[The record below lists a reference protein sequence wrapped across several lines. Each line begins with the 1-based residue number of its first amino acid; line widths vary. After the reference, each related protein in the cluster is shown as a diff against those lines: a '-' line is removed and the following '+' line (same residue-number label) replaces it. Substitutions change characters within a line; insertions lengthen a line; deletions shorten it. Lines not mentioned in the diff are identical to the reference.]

1 MKNLLFLFVVIVGF
15 SNCQEATTEELHAQN
30 QIIDSNKV
38 VEPLDFHPEINK
50 MVTRI
55 LARYHYKKID
65 LNDSLSSVVFDNYIN
80 SLDYNKNYFLKSDI
94 NEFEKHRFEFDE
106 NLYLGKLLPAYQIF
120 NRYKVRMGERIK
132 YALKRLEQEFDFT
145 KDEYYKIDRKDE
157 DWVETNEELDELW
170 RKKLKH
176 EALNLKL
183 TGKEWDKIKETLA
196 KRYKNYHRAI
206 LQFKSEEVFQLY
218 LNSFADAIDP
228 HSNYLAPITSEN
240 FNIRMKLSL
249 EGIGATLRNDNE
261 YTKVVSIVPG
271 GPAFKADN
279 LHADD
284 LITGVGQG
292 RDAELVDVIGWR
304 IDDVV
309 QLIRGDKGTTVRLS
323 VLRAKNGIDS
333 RPDTITIVRDKVKL
347 EEQAA
352 HKKLIT
358 IREEGTDFKL
368 GVIEIPSFYVDFEAR
383 RRGESDYRS
392 TTRDVKKLIGELK
405 EENVD
410 GIIIDLRNNG
420 GGALDEAV
428 ELTGL
433 FIDDGPVVQV
443 KQSSGKI
450 EVEEDPDPS
459 IVYDGPMAVIVNR
472 YSASAS
478 EIFSGAIQDYGRG
491 LVLGE
496 QTYGK
501 GTVQNL
507 IGLDRFVPSA
517 GDKSGQLKLTIAKYY
532 RINGSST
539 QNLGVIPD
547 IPFPTPVEPEEYG
560 ESAQPSALQWDQIET
575 SQYKKY
581 GDFTT
586 LIPKLLE
593 KHRERIL
600 KEPEFNYLMEDIKEY
615 KENKNKIEFSL
626 NEEVR
631 RKERDEREAKRKA
644 REEARKQFETIEIID
659 KKEVTKK
666 SLKVEDPVLEESG
679 HVLAD
684 LLLLSQG

>member
-1 MKNLLFLFVVIVGF
+1 MKNIFILFITILIF
-15 SNCQEATTEELHAQN
+15 SNCQQSTSEDLHAQN
-30 QIIDSNKV
+30 QILDTNKV
-38 VEPLDFHPEINK
+38 IEPLDFHPEINK

-55 LARYHYKKID
+55 LSRYHYRQMD
-65 LNDSLSSVVFDNYIN
+65 LNDSLSSVIFDNYVK
-80 SLDYNKNYFLKSDI
+80 SLDYNKSYFLKSDLV
-94 NEFEKHRFEFDE
+94 EFEKYRFEFDD
-106 NLYLGKLLPAYQIF
+106 NLYLGKLYPAYHIF
-120 NRYKVRMGERIK
+120 NIYKNRMGERIK
-132 YALKRLEQEFDFT
+132 FALDRLETEFNFT
-145 KDEYYKIDRKDE
+145 MDEFYKIDRE
-157 DWVETNEELDELW
+157 NEEWLNTGDELDELW

-183 TGKEWDKIKETLA
+183 TGKEWDKIKETLV
-196 KRYKNYHRAI
+196 KRYKNYYRRI
-206 LQFKSEEVFQLY
+206 LQYKSEEVFQLY

-261 YTKVVSIVPG
+261 YTKVVNIVPG

-279 LHADD
+279 IHSDD
-284 LITGVGQG
+284 YIIGVGQG
-292 RDAELVDVIGWR
+292 KDAELVDIIGWR
-304 IDDVV
+304 IDDAV
-309 QLIRGDKGTTVRLS
+309 QLIRGDKGTIVKLAI
-323 VLRAKNGIDS
+323 LRAKNGIDS
-333 RPDTITIVRDKVKL
+333 KPDTITIVRDKVKL

-352 HKKLIT
+352 QKKVIT
-358 IREEGTDFKL
+358 VRENDIDFNL

-383 RRGESDYRS
+383 RKGETDYRS
-392 TTRDVKKLIGELK
+392 TTRDVKNLIEELK
-405 EENVD
+405 EEKVD

-433 FIDDGPVVQV
+433 FIEDGPVVQV
-443 KQSSGKI
+443 RQSSGKI
-450 EVEEDPDPS
+450 DVENDPDPE
-459 IVYDGPMAVIVNR
+459 IIYDGPLSVIVNR

-539 QNLGVIPD
+539 QNLGVVPD
-547 IPFPTPVEPEEYG
+547 IPFPSAVDPDEYG
-560 ESAQPSALQWDQIET
+560 ESSRPSALKWDQIKT
-575 SQYKKY
+575 SEYKKY
-581 GDFTT
+581 GDLTDA
-586 LIPKLLE
+586 IPELLE
-593 KHRERIL
+593 KHQERIL
-600 KEPEFNYLMEDIKEY
+600 SEPEFNYLMEDINDY
-615 KENKNKIEFSL
+615 KENKNKVEFSL
-626 NEEVR
+626 NESDRKKEREVR
-631 RKERDEREAKRKA
+631 EEKRKNREEEREKFNK
-644 REEARKQFETIEIID
+644 IEIID
-659 KKEVTKK
+659 KKEVSKK
-666 SLKVEDPVLEESG
+666 TLKVEDPFLEESG
-679 HVLAD
+679 HILAD
-684 LLLLSQG
+684 LLLRSQG

>member
-1 MKNLLFLFVVIVGF
+1 MKKIFFILIVILVF
-15 SNCQEATTEELHAQN
+15 SNCQQSTTDELHAQN
-30 QIIDSNKV
+30 QILDSNKV
-38 VEPLDFHPEINK
+38 VEPLNFHPEINK

-55 LARYHYKKID
+55 LSRYHYRKID
-65 LNDSLSSVVFDNYIN
+65 LNDSLSSVIFDNYVK
-80 SLDYNKNYFLKSDI
+80 SLDYNKSYFLKSDI
-94 NEFEKHRFEFDE
+94 DEFEKYRYELDE
-106 NLYLGKLLPAYQIF
+106 YLYLGKLYPAYLIF
-120 NRYKVRMGERIK
+120 NTYKSRMGNRIK
-132 YALKRLEQEFDFT
+132 FVLNKLEEEFDFT
-145 KDEYYKIDRKDE
+145 KDEFYKVDREEE
-157 DWVETNEELDELW
+157 DWVSTESELDELW

-183 TGKEWDKIKETLA
+183 TGKEWENIKETLE

-206 LQFKSEEVFQLY
+206 LQYKSEEVFQLY
-218 LNSFADAIDP
+218 LNSFTDVIDP
-228 HSNYLAPITSEN
+228 HSNYLAPTTSEN

-279 LHADD
+279 IHADD
-284 LITGVGQG
+284 LIIGVGQG
-292 RDAELVDVIGWR
+292 ADSELVDVIGWR
-304 IDDVV
+304 IDDTV

-323 VLRAKNGIDS
+323 ILRAKNGIDS
-333 RPDTITIVRDKVKL
+333 KPDTITIVRDKVKL

-352 HKKLIT
+352 QKKIIK
-358 IREEGTDFKL
+358 IRENDIDFKL

-383 RRGESDYRS
+383 RKGELDYRS
-392 TTRDVKKLIGELK
+392 TTKDVKKLISELK
-405 EENVD
+405 EEKVD
-410 GIIIDLRNNG
+410 GIIVDLRNNG

-433 FIDDGPVVQV
+433 FIKNGPVVQV
-443 KQSSGKI
+443 RQSSGQI
-450 EVEEDPDPS
+450 DVEKDPDPE
-459 IVYDGPMAVIVNR
+459 IIYDGPLSVIVNR

-517 GDKSGQLKLTIAKYY
+517 GNKSGQLKLTIAKYY

-539 QNLGVIPD
+539 QNLGVVPD
-547 IPFPTPVEPEEYG
+547 IPFPSAIDPNEYG
-560 ESAQPSALQWDQIET
+560 ESSNPSSLKWDQIQT
-575 SQYKKY
+575 SDYKKY
-581 GDFTT
+581 GD
-586 LIPKLLE
+586 LKGMIPILLE
-593 KHRERIL
+593 KHQERIL
-600 KEPEFNYLMEDIKEY
+600 SEPEFNYLMEDIQDY

-626 NEEVR
+626 NESVR
-631 RKERDEREAKRKA
+631 KKEREEREAKRKM
-644 REEARKQFETIEIID
+644 REEEREKFKTIEIID
-659 KKEVTKK
+659 KKEVTKE
-666 SLKVEDPVLEESG
+666 SLKVEDPFLEESG

>member
-358 IREEGTDFKL
+358 IREEDTDFKL

-575 SQYKKY
+575 SQYTKY

>member
-1 MKNLLFLFVVIVGF
+1 MRNILFILFAAFIL
-15 SNCQEATTEELHAQN
+15 SNCKQSNDDGLHAQN
-30 QIIDSNKV
+30 QILDSNKV
-38 VEPLDFHPEINK
+38 IEPLDFHPEINK

-55 LARYHYKKID
+55 LSRYHYKKID
-65 LNDSLSSVVFDNYIN
+65 LNDSLSSVVFDNYLK
-80 SLDYNKNYFLKSDI
+80 SLDFNRAYFLKSDI
-94 NEFEKHRFEFDE
+94 NDFEQYRYEFDE
-106 NLYLGKLLPAYQIF
+106 NLYLGKLYPAYKIF
-120 NRYKVRMGERIK
+120 NIYKNRMSERISF
-132 YALKRLEQEFDFT
+132 ALKRLETEFDFT
-145 KDEYYKIDRKDE
+145 VDETYKVDRKDE
-157 DWVETNEELDELW
+157 SWLSSSEELDELW
-170 RKKLKH
+170 RKKLKY

-183 TGKEWDKIKETLA
+183 TGKKWEDIQKTLSD
-196 KRYKNYHRAI
+196 RYKNYHRAI
-206 LQFKSEEVFQLY
+206 LQYKSEEVFQLY

-279 LHADD
+279 IHADD
-284 LITGVGQG
+284 LIIGVGQG
-292 RDAELVDVIGWR
+292 EESELVDVIGWR

-323 VLRAKNGIDS
+323 VLRAKNGLDS
-333 RPDTITIVRDKVKL
+333 KPDTITIVRDKVKL

-352 HKKLIT
+352 QKKLIT
-358 IREEGTDFKL
+358 IRENDIDFKL

-383 RRGESDYRS
+383 RKGEKDYRS
-392 TTRDVKKLIGELK
+392 TTRDVRKLIKELK

-410 GIIIDLRNNG
+410 GIIVDLRNNG

-433 FIDDGPVVQV
+433 FIEDGPVVQV
-443 KQSSGKI
+443 RQSSGYI
-450 EVEEDPDPS
+450 EVEKDPDPE
-459 IVYDGPMAVIVNR
+459 IAYDGPLAVIVNR

-507 IGLDRFVPSA
+507 IGLDRFIPSA

-547 IPFPTPVEPEEYG
+547 IKFPSSVDPDEYG
-560 ESAQPSALQWDQIET
+560 ESARPSALKWDQIKT
-575 SQYKKY
+575 SDYSKY
-581 GDFTT
+581 GDLTNI
-586 LIPKLLE
+586 IPQLLE
-593 KHRERIL
+593 KHQERIL
-600 KEPEFNYLMEDIKEY
+600 REPEFNYIMEDIEEY
-615 KENKNKIEFSL
+615 KVNKSKVEFSL
-626 NEEVR
+626 NEKIR
-631 RKERDEREAKRKA
+631 KKEREDREAKRKK
-644 REEARKQFETIEIID
+644 REEEREKLNEIEIID

-666 SLKVEDPVLEESG
+666 SLKVEDPYLEESG
-679 HVLAD
+679 HILAD
-684 LLLLSQG
+684 LLMLSQG

>member
-1 MKNLLFLFVVIVGF
+1 MKNLLILFFVILIF
-15 SNCQEATTEELHAQN
+15 SNCQQSTIEELHAQN
-30 QIIDSNKV
+30 QILDSNKV
-38 VEPLDFHPEINK
+38 IEPLNFHPEINK

-55 LARYHYKKID
+55 LSRYHYKKMD
-65 LNDSLSSVVFDNYIN
+65 LNDSLSSVIFDNFIK
-80 SLDYNKNYFLKSDI
+80 SLDYNKSYFFASDI
-94 NEFEKHRFEFDE
+94 EEFEKYRYEFDE
-106 NLYLGKLLPAYQIF
+106 NLYLGKLYPAYHIF
-120 NRYKVRMGERIK
+120 NTYKARMTSRIDF
-132 YALKRLEQEFDFT
+132 ALNRLDTEFDFT
-145 KDEYYKIDRKDE
+145 KDEYYKVDREKE
-157 DWVETNEELDELW
+157 NWLNTEKELDELW

-183 TGKEWDKIKETLA
+183 TGKEWEKISETLA

-206 LQFKSEEVFQLY
+206 LQYKSEEVFQLY

-279 LHADD
+279 IFADD

-292 RDAELVDVIGWR
+292 KDSELVDVIGWR

-309 QLIRGDKGTTVRLS
+309 QLIRGDKGTIVRLS
-323 VLRAKNGIDS
+323 VLRAKHGIDS
-333 RPDTITIVRDKVKL
+333 KPDTITIVRDKVKL

-352 HKKLIT
+352 HKKIIT
-358 IREEGTDFKL
+358 VRENNIDFNL

-383 RRGESDYRS
+383 RKGETDYRS
-392 TTRDVKKLIGELK
+392 TTKDVKKLIKELQ

-410 GIIIDLRNNG
+410 GVIIDLRNNG

-433 FIDDGPVVQV
+433 FIEDGPVVQV
-443 KQSSGKI
+443 RQSSGKI
-450 EVEEDPDPS
+450 DVEKDPDPN
-459 IVYDGPMAVIVNR
+459 IIYDGPLAVIVNR

-478 EIFSGAIQDYGRG
+478 EIFSGAIQDYERG

-501 GTVQNL
+501 GTVQNMIDL
-507 IGLDRFVPSA
+507 GRFVPSA
-517 GDKSGQLKLTIAKYY
+517 GEKSGQLKLTIAKYY

-539 QNLGVIPD
+539 QNLGVVPD
-547 IPFPTPVEPEEYG
+547 IPFPSAVTPEEYG
-560 ESAQPSALQWDQIET
+560 ESSRQSALKWDQIK
-575 SQYKKY
+575 SSDYDKY
-581 GDFTT
+581 GN
-586 LIPKLLE
+586 LNSIIPQLLE
-593 KHRERIL
+593 KHQERIL
-600 KEPEFNYLMEDIKEY
+600 REPEFNYLLEDIKEY
-615 KENKNKIEFSL
+615 KNNKNKIEFSL
-626 NEEVR
+626 NESVR
-631 RKERDEREAKRKA
+631 KTEREEREAKRKL
-644 REEARKQFETIEIID
+644 REEEREKFNTIEIID
-659 KKEVTKK
+659 KEEVSKK
-666 SLKVEDPVLEESG
+666 SLKIKDPFLEESG
-679 HVLAD
+679 HILAD
-684 LLLLSQG
+684 LLIMFPG

>member
-1 MKNLLFLFVVIVGF
+1 TIDETFIV
-15 SNCQEATTEELHAQN
+15 
-30 QIIDSNKV
+30 D
-38 VEPLDFHPEINK
+38 
-50 MVTRI
+50 R
-55 LARYHYKKID
+55 
-65 LNDSLSSVVFDNYIN
+65 
-80 SLDYNKNYFLKSDI
+80 
-94 NEFEKHRFEFDE
+94 EK
-106 NLYLGKLLPAYQIF
+106 
-120 NRYKVRMGERIK
+120 
-132 YALKRLEQEFDFT
+132 
-145 KDEYYKIDRKDE
+145 E
-157 DWVETNEELDELW
+157 DWLTTTDELNELW

-176 EALNLKL
+176 EALNLIL
-183 TGKEWDKIKETLA
+183 TGKEWDKTKETLIS
-196 KRYKNYHRAI
+196 RYKNYHRAI
-206 LQFKSEEVFQLY
+206 LQYKSEEVFQLY

-279 LHADD
+279 IFADD

-292 RDAELVDVIGWR
+292 EDSELVDVVGWR

-309 QLIRGDKGTTVRLS
+309 QLIRGDKGTTVKLS
-323 VLRAKNGIDS
+323 VLRAKNGVDS
-333 RPDTITIVRDKVKL
+333 KPDTITIVRDKVKL

-352 HKKLIT
+352 QKKIIT
-358 IREEGTDFKL
+358 IREENIDFNL

-383 RRGESDYRS
+383 RKGETDYRS
-392 TTRDVKKLIGELK
+392 TTRDVKKLIEELK
-405 EENVD
+405 AEKVD
-410 GIIIDLRNNG
+410 GILIDLRNNG

-433 FIDDGPVVQV
+433 FIEDGPVVQV
-443 KQSSGKI
+443 RQSSGQI
-450 EVEEDPDPS
+450 SVEEDPDPA
-459 IVYDGPMAVIVNR
+459 IIYDGPLAVIVNR

-517 GDKSGQLKLTIAKYY
+517 GENSGQLKLTIAKYY

-539 QNLGVIPD
+539 QNLGVVPD
-547 IPFPTPVEPEEYG
+547 IPFPSAVDPDEYG
-560 ESAQPSALQWDQIET
+560 ESSRPSALKWDQIKT
-575 SQYKKY
+575 SNYKTY
-581 GDFTT
+581 DNLTSI
-586 LIPKLLE
+586 IPALLE
-593 KHRERIL
+593 KHQERIL
-600 KEPEFNYLMEDIKEY
+600 REPEFNYIMEDIKEY
-615 KENKNKIEFSL
+615 EETKGKIEFSL
-626 NEEVR
+626 NEEIR
-631 RKERDEREAKRKA
+631 KKERETREAKRKA
-644 REEARKQFETIEIID
+644 REEAREKLNSIELID

-666 SLKVEDPVLEESG
+666 SLKVEDPYLEESG
-679 HVLAD
+679 HILAD
-684 LLLLSQG
+684 LLLLKQG

>member
-1 MKNLLFLFVVIVGF
+1 MKNIFLLVIIAVLF
-15 SNCQEATTEELHAQN
+15 SNCKQSVVEELHAQN
-30 QIIDSNKV
+30 QVLDTNKV
-38 VEPLDFHPEINK
+38 IEPLDFHPEINK

-55 LARYHYKKID
+55 LSRYHYKKFD
-65 LNDSLSSVVFDNYIN
+65 LNDSLSSVIFDNYIN
-80 SLDYNKNYFLKSDI
+80 SLDYNKSYFLKTEI
-94 NEFEKHRFEFDE
+94 EEFEKFRNQFDE
-106 NLYLGKLLPAYQIF
+106 NLYLGKLYPAFNIF
-120 NRYKVRMGERIK
+120 NSFKIRMGERIDFV
-132 YALKRLEQEFDFT
+132 LKILENEFDFT
-145 KDEYYKIDRKDE
+145 KNETYIIDRKDE
-157 DWVETNEELDELW
+157 DWLSTDQELDELW

-183 TGKEWDKIKETLA
+183 TGKEWDSIKETLMN
-196 KRYKNYHRAI
+196 RYKNYYRAI
-206 LQFKSEEVFQLY
+206 LQYKSEEVFQLY
-218 LNSFADAIDP
+218 LNAFADAIDP
-228 HSNYLAPITSEN
+228 HSNYFAPITSEN

-261 YTKVVSIVPG
+261 YTKVVNIVPG

-279 LHADD
+279 IHADD
-284 LITGVGQG
+284 MIIGVGQG
-292 RDAELVDVIGWR
+292 EDADLVDVIGWR

-352 HKKLIT
+352 QKKIIT
-358 IREEGTDFKL
+358 IRENDIDFNL

-383 RRGESDYRS
+383 RNGESDYRS
-392 TTRDVKKLIGELK
+392 TTKDVRKLIDELK
-405 EENVD
+405 EEKVD

-433 FIDDGPVVQV
+433 FIKEGPVVQV
-443 KQSSGKI
+443 RQSSGKI
-450 EVEEDPDPS
+450 DIENDPDPE
-459 IVYDGPMAVIVNR
+459 IAYEGPLAVIVNR

-507 IGLDRFVPSA
+507 IGLDRFIPSA
-517 GDKSGQLKLTIAKYY
+517 GDQSGQLKLTIAKYY

-547 IPFPTPVEPEEYG
+547 IPFPSAIAPEENG
-560 ESAQPSALQWDQIET
+560 ESSRPSALKWDQIQ
-575 SQYKKY
+575 SSYFKKY
-581 GDFTT
+581 GDLTDK
-586 LIPKLLE
+586 IPFLLE
-593 KHRERIL
+593 RHQERIL
-600 KEPEFNYLMEDIKEY
+600 SEPEFKYLMEDIKDY
-615 KENKNKIEFSL
+615 AQNKDRIEFSL
-626 NEEVR
+626 NEEAR
-631 RKERDEREAKRKA
+631 RKERDERETKRKA

-659 KKEVTKK
+659 KEEVTKK
-666 SLKVEDPVLEESG
+666 SLKIEDPFLEESG

-684 LLLLSQG
+684 FLILSQG

>member
-1 MKNLLFLFVVIVGF
+1 MKKILLLLITILVF
-15 SNCQEATTEELHAQN
+15 SNCESSKIEQLHAQN
-30 QIIDSNKV
+30 QTIDSTQV
-38 VEPLDFHPEINK
+38 LEPLDYHPEINK

-55 LARYHYKKID
+55 LSKYHYKKID
-65 LNDSLSSVVFDNYIN
+65 LNDSLSSVIFDSYIK
-80 SLDYNKNYFLKSDI
+80 SLDYNKAYFLKSDI
-94 NEFEKHRFEFDE
+94 EQFEKYRFEIDDD
-106 NLYLGKLLPAYQIF
+106 LYLGKLYPAYLIF
-120 NRYKVRMGERIK
+120 NTYKTRMNERIK
-132 YALKRLEQEFDFT
+132 FVLNRIEEGFDFT
-145 KDEYYKIDRKDE
+145 KDETFIVDREKE
-157 DWVETNEELDELW
+157 DWLSTTDELNELW

-183 TGKEWDKIKETLA
+183 TGKEWDKTKETLIS
-196 KRYKNYHRAI
+196 RYKNYHRAI
-206 LQFKSEEVFQLY
+206 LQYKSEEVFQLY

-228 HSNYLAPITSEN
+228 HSNYLSPITAET

-279 LHADD
+279 IFADD

-292 RDAELVDVIGWR
+292 EDSELVDVVGWR

-309 QLIRGDKGTTVRLS
+309 QLIRGDKGTTVKLS
-323 VLRAKNGIDS
+323 VLRAKDGVDS
-333 RPDTITIVRDKVKL
+333 KPDTITIVRDKVKL

-352 HKKLIT
+352 QKKIIT
-358 IREEGTDFKL
+358 IRENDIDFNL

-383 RRGESDYRS
+383 RKGETDYRS
-392 TTRDVKKLIGELK
+392 TTRDVKKLIEELK
-405 EENVD
+405 TEKVD
-410 GIIIDLRNNG
+410 GILIDLRNNG

-433 FIDDGPVVQV
+433 FIEDGPVVQV
-443 KQSSGKI
+443 RQSSGQI
-450 EVEEDPDPS
+450 SVEKDPDPS
-459 IVYDGPMAVIVNR
+459 IIYDGPLAVIVNR

-517 GDKSGQLKLTIAKYY
+517 GENSGQLKLTIAKYY

-539 QNLGVIPD
+539 QNMGVVPD
-547 IPFPTPVEPEEYG
+547 IPFPSAVDPEEYG
-560 ESAQPSALQWDQIET
+560 ESSRPSALKWDQIQT
-575 SQYKKY
+575 SSYKNY
-581 GDFTT
+581 DNLTNF
-586 LIPKLLE
+586 IPALLE
-593 KHRERIL
+593 KHQERIL
-600 KEPEFNYLMEDIKEY
+600 SEPEFNYIMEDIKEY
-615 KENKNKIEFSL
+615 ESTKDKIEFSL

-631 RKERDEREAKRKA
+631 KQERETREAKRKA
-644 REEARKQFETIEIID
+644 REEAREKLNKIELID
-659 KKEVTKK
+659 KEEVSKK
-666 SLKVEDPVLEESG
+666 SLKVEDPFLEESG
-679 HVLAD
+679 HILAD
-684 LLLLSQG
+684 LLLIKQG

>member
-1 MKNLLFLFVVIVGF
+1 MKNIFLLVIIVVLF
-15 SNCQEATTEELHAQN
+15 SNCKQSVVEELHAQN
-30 QIIDSNKV
+30 QILDTNKV
-38 VEPLDFHPEINK
+38 IEPLDFHPEINK

-55 LARYHYKKID
+55 LSRYHYKKFD
-65 LNDSLSSVVFDNYIN
+65 LNDSLSSVIFDNYLN
-80 SLDYNKNYFLKSDI
+80 SLDYNKSYFLKTEI
-94 NEFEKHRFEFDE
+94 EEFEKFRNQFDE
-106 NLYLGKLLPAYQIF
+106 NLYLGKLYPAFNIF
-120 NRYKVRMGERIK
+120 NSFKIRMGERIDFV
-132 YALKRLEQEFDFT
+132 LKTLENEFDFT
-145 KDEYYKIDRKDE
+145 KNETYIIDRKDE
-157 DWVETNEELDELW
+157 DWLSTDEELDELW

-183 TGKEWDKIKETLA
+183 TGKEWDSIKETLMN
-196 KRYKNYHRAI
+196 RYKNYHRAI
-206 LQFKSEEVFQLY
+206 LQYKSEEVFQLY
-218 LNSFADAIDP
+218 LNAFADAIDP
-228 HSNYLAPITSEN
+228 HSNYFAPITSEN

-261 YTKVVSIVPG
+261 YTKVVNIVPG

-279 LHADD
+279 IHADD
-284 LITGVGQG
+284 MIIGVGQG
-292 RDAELVDVIGWR
+292 ENADLVDVIGWR

-352 HKKLIT
+352 QKKVIT
-358 IREEGTDFKL
+358 IRENDIDFNL

-383 RRGESDYRS
+383 RNGESDYRS
-392 TTRDVKKLIGELK
+392 TTKDVRKLIDELK
-405 EENVD
+405 EEKVD

-433 FIDDGPVVQV
+433 FIKEGPVVQV
-443 KQSSGKI
+443 RQSSGKI
-450 EVEEDPDPS
+450 DVENDPDPE
-459 IVYDGPMAVIVNR
+459 IAYEGPLAVIVNR

-507 IGLDRFVPSA
+507 IGLDRFIPSA
-517 GDKSGQLKLTIAKYY
+517 GDQSGQLKLTIAKYY

-547 IPFPTPVEPEEYG
+547 IPFPSAIAPEENG
-560 ESAQPSALQWDQIET
+560 ESSRPSALKWDQIQ
-575 SQYKKY
+575 SSNFRKY
-581 GDFTT
+581 GDLTDK
-586 LIPKLLE
+586 IPTLLE
-593 KHRERIL
+593 KHQERIL
-600 KEPEFNYLMEDIKEY
+600 REPEFNYLMEDIEEY
-615 KENKNKIEFSL
+615 KKNKDRIEFSL

-631 RKERDEREAKRKA
+631 RSERDERETKRKA

-659 KKEVTKK
+659 KEEVTKK
-666 SLKVEDPVLEESG
+666 SLKIEDPFLEESG

-684 LLLLSQG
+684 FLILSQG

>member
-1 MKNLLFLFVVIVGF
+1 
-15 SNCQEATTEELHAQN
+15 
-30 QIIDSNKV
+30 
-38 VEPLDFHPEINK
+38 
-50 MVTRI
+50 
-55 LARYHYKKID
+55 
-65 LNDSLSSVVFDNYIN
+65 
-80 SLDYNKNYFLKSDI
+80 
-94 NEFEKHRFEFDE
+94 
-106 NLYLGKLLPAYQIF
+106 LYLGKLLPAYQIF
-120 NRYKVRMGERIK
+120 NTYKTRMNERIK
-132 YALKRLEQEFDFT
+132 YALSRLDEEFDFT
-145 KDEYYKIDRKDE
+145 IDESYKIDRENE
-157 DWVETNEELDELW
+157 DWLSTTEELNELW

-183 TGKEWDKIKETLA
+183 TGKEWENIKETLTN
-196 KRYKNYHRAI
+196 RYKNYHRAI
-206 LQFKSEEVFQLY
+206 LQYKSEEVFQLY

-279 LHADD
+279 IHEDD

-292 RDAELVDVIGWR
+292 ADADLVDVIGWR

-309 QLIRGDKGTTVRLS
+309 QLIRGDKGTTVKLS
-323 VLRAKNGIDS
+323 VLRAANGINS
-333 RPDTITIVRDKVKL
+333 TPDTITIVRDKVKL

-352 HKKLIT
+352 QKKIIT
-358 IREEGTDFKL
+358 IREKETDFNL
-368 GVIEIPSFYVDFEAR
+368 GVIEIPSFYVDFEAKR
-383 RRGESDYRS
+383 KGEVDYRS
-392 TTRDVKKLIGELK
+392 TTRDVKKLVDELK
-405 EENVD
+405 EEKVD

-433 FIDDGPVVQV
+433 FIKEGPVVQV
-443 KQSSGKI
+443 RQSSGAVN
-450 EVEEDPDPS
+450 VEEDPDPE
-459 IVYDGPMAVIVNR
+459 IAYDGPLAVIVNR

-539 QNLGVIPD
+539 QNLGVVPD
-547 IPFPTPVEPEEYG
+547 IPFPSAIDPGEYG
-560 ESAQPSALQWDQIET
+560 ESSQPSALKWDQIET
-575 SQYKKY
+575 SKYQKY
-581 GDFTT
+581 GDLTKV
-586 LIPKLLE
+586 IPQLLE
-593 KHRERIL
+593 KHQERIL
-600 KEPEFNYLMEDIKEY
+600 REPEFNYLMEDIQQY
-615 KENKNKIEFSL
+615 KETKNKVDFSL
-626 NEEVR
+626 NEKVR
-631 RKERDEREAKRKA
+631 RQERDEQEAKRKA
-644 REEARKQFETIEIID
+644 REEAREKLNGIEIID
-659 KKEVTKK
+659 KKEVSKK
-666 SLKVEDPVLEESG
+666 TLKVEDPFLEESG
-679 HVLAD
+679 HILAD
-684 LLLLSQG
+684 LLLFSQG

>member
-1 MKNLLFLFVVIVGF
+1 MRNILFILFAAFIL
-15 SNCQEATTEELHAQN
+15 SNCKQSNDDGLHAQN
-30 QIIDSNKV
+30 QILDSNKV
-38 VEPLDFHPEINK
+38 IEPLDFHPEINK

-55 LARYHYKKID
+55 LSRYHYKKID
-65 LNDSLSSVVFDNYIN
+65 LNDSLSSVVFDNYLK
-80 SLDYNKNYFLKSDI
+80 SLDFNRAYFLKSDI
-94 NEFEKHRFEFDE
+94 DDFEQYRFEFDE
-106 NLYLGKLLPAYQIF
+106 NLYLGKLYPAYKIF
-120 NRYKVRMGERIK
+120 NVYKNRMAERISF
-132 YALKRLEQEFDFT
+132 AIERLEAEFDFT
-145 KDEYYKIDRKDE
+145 IDETYKVDREDE
-157 DWVETNEELDELW
+157 EWLSSSEELDELW
-170 RKKLKH
+170 RKKLKY

-183 TGKEWDKIKETLA
+183 TGKKWEDIQKTLSD
-196 KRYKNYHRAI
+196 RYKNYHRAI
-206 LQFKSEEVFQLY
+206 LQYKSEEVFQLY

-279 LHADD
+279 IHSDD
-284 LITGVGQG
+284 LIIGVGQG
-292 RDAELVDVIGWR
+292 EDSELVDVIGWR

-323 VLRAKNGIDS
+323 VLRAKNGHDS
-333 RPDTITIVRDKVKL
+333 KPDTITIVRDKVKL

-352 HKKLIT
+352 QKKLIT
-358 IREEGTDFKL
+358 IRENDIDFNL

-383 RRGESDYRS
+383 RKGEKDYRS
-392 TTRDVKKLIGELK
+392 TTRDVRKLIEELK

-410 GIIIDLRNNG
+410 GIIVDLRNNG

-433 FIDDGPVVQV
+433 FIEDGPVVQV
-443 KQSSGKI
+443 RQSSGYI
-450 EVEEDPDPS
+450 EVEKDPDPA
-459 IVYDGPMAVIVNR
+459 IAYEGPLAVIVNR

-507 IGLDRFVPSA
+507 IGLDRFIPSA

-547 IPFPTPVEPEEYG
+547 IKFPSAVDPDEYG
-560 ESAQPSALQWDQIET
+560 ESSRPSALKWDQIKT
-575 SQYKKY
+575 SDYNKF
-581 GDFTT
+581 GDLTNI
-586 LIPKLLE
+586 LPQLLE
-593 KHRERIL
+593 KHQERIL
-600 KEPEFNYLMEDIKEY
+600 KEPEFNYIMEDIEEY
-615 KENKNKIEFSL
+615 KVNKAKIEFSL
-626 NEEVR
+626 NEEI
-631 RKERDEREAKRKA
+631 RKSEREDREAKRKK
-644 REEARKQFETIEIID
+644 REEEREKLNEIEIID

-666 SLKVEDPVLEESG
+666 SLKVEDPYLEESG
-679 HVLAD
+679 HILAD

>member
-1 MKNLLFLFVVIVGF
+1 
-15 SNCQEATTEELHAQN
+15 
-30 QIIDSNKV
+30 
-38 VEPLDFHPEINK
+38 
-50 MVTRI
+50 
-55 LARYHYKKID
+55 
-65 LNDSLSSVVFDNYIN
+65 
-80 SLDYNKNYFLKSDI
+80 
-94 NEFEKHRFEFDE
+94 
-106 NLYLGKLLPAYQIF
+106 
-120 NRYKVRMGERIK
+120 MGERIK
-132 YALKRLEQEFDFT
+132 YALKRLEKEFDFT

-284 LITGVGQG
+284 LIIGVGQG
-292 RDAELVDVIGWR
+292 KDAELVDVIGWR

-333 RPDTITIVRDKVKL
+333 KPDTITIVRDKVKL

-358 IREEGTDFKL
+358 IREGDTDFKL

-433 FIDDGPVVQV
+433 FIEDGPVVQV

-459 IVYDGPMAVIVNR
+459 IVYGGPLAVIVNR

-478 EIFSGAIQDYGRG
+478 EIFFRCYTRLWPRVGNGRTNIWKRNSSKFDW
-491 LVLGE
+491 LG
-496 QTYGK
+496 
-501 GTVQNL
+501 
-507 IGLDRFVPSA
+507 
-517 GDKSGQLKLTIAKYY
+517 
-532 RINGSST
+532 
-539 QNLGVIPD
+539 
-547 IPFPTPVEPEEYG
+547 
-560 ESAQPSALQWDQIET
+560 
-575 SQYKKY
+575 
-581 GDFTT
+581 
-586 LIPKLLE
+586 
-593 KHRERIL
+593 
-600 KEPEFNYLMEDIKEY
+600 
-615 KENKNKIEFSL
+615 
-626 NEEVR
+626 
-631 RKERDEREAKRKA
+631 
-644 REEARKQFETIEIID
+644 
-659 KKEVTKK
+659 
-666 SLKVEDPVLEESG
+666 
-679 HVLAD
+679 
-684 LLLLSQG
+684 

>member
-1 MKNLLFLFVVIVGF
+1 MKKVLFLFLAIIIF
-15 SNCQEATTEELHAQN
+15 SNCKQSMTDELHAQN
-30 QIIDSNKV
+30 QIIDSTKV
-38 VEPLDFHPEINK
+38 IEPLEFHPEINK

-55 LARYHYKKID
+55 LSRYHYKKMD
-65 LNDSLSSVVFDNYIN
+65 LNDSLSSIIFDNYIT
-80 SLDYNKNYFLKSDI
+80 SLDYNRAYFLKSDLD
-94 NEFEKHRFEFDE
+94 EFEKYRYEFDD
-106 NLYLGKLLPAYQIF
+106 NLYLGKLYPAYLIF
-120 NRYKVRMGERIK
+120 NRYKLRMGER
-132 YALKRLEQEFDFT
+132 LKFVQKRMEEEFNFT
-145 KDEYYKIDRKDE
+145 KNEYYKIDR
-157 DWVETNEELDELW
+157 EEENWLNSSNDLDELW

-183 TGKEWDKIKETLA
+183 TGKEWDNIKETLS

-206 LQFKSEEVFQLY
+206 LQYKSEEVFQLY
-218 LNSFADAIDP
+218 LNSFSDAIDP

-261 YTKVVSIVPG
+261 FTKVVSIVPG

-279 LHADD
+279 IHADD

-292 RDAELVDVIGWR
+292 ADAELVDVIGWR

-309 QLIRGDKGTTVRLS
+309 QLIRGDKGTTVKLS
-323 VLRAKNGIDS
+323 VLRAENGIDS
-333 RPDTITIVRDKVKL
+333 KPDTITIVRDKVKL

-352 HKKLIT
+352 QKKVIT
-358 IREEGTDFKL
+358 IQENEIDFNL

-383 RRGESDYRS
+383 RRGETDYRS
-392 TTRDVKKLIGELK
+392 TTRDVKKLIEELK
-405 EENVD
+405 MENVD

-433 FIDDGPVVQV
+433 FIEDGPVVQV
-443 KQSSGKI
+443 RQSTGKI
-450 EVEEDPDPS
+450 KIEEDPDPN
-459 IVYDGPMAVIVNR
+459 IVYDGPLAVIVNR

-539 QNLGVIPD
+539 QNLGVVPD
-547 IPFPTPVEPEEYG
+547 IPFPSAVNPDEYG
-560 ESAQPSALQWDQIET
+560 ESSRPSALKWDQIQT
-575 SQYKKY
+575 SEYEKY
-581 GDFTT
+581 GDLTSY
-586 LIPKLLE
+586 IPQLLE
-593 KHRERIL
+593 NHQERIL
-600 KEPEFNYLMEDIKEY
+600 SEPEFNYLMEDIGEY
-615 KENKNKIEFSL
+615 KINKKKVEFSL
-626 NEEVR
+626 NESTR
-631 RKERDEREAKRKA
+631 RNEREEREEKRKK
-644 REEARKQFETIEIID
+644 REEERKKFNKIEIID
-659 KKEVTKK
+659 KKEVSKK
-666 SLKVEDPVLEESG
+666 SLKVEDPFLEESG
-679 HVLAD
+679 HILAD
-684 LLLLSQG
+684 LLILFQG

>member
-1 MKNLLFLFVVIVGF
+1 MKNIFILFITILIF
-15 SNCQEATTEELHAQN
+15 SNCQQSTSEDLHAQN
-30 QIIDSNKV
+30 QILDTNKV
-38 VEPLDFHPEINK
+38 IEPLDFHPEINK

-55 LARYHYKKID
+55 LSRYHYRQMD
-65 LNDSLSSVVFDNYIN
+65 LNDSLSSVIFDNYVK
-80 SLDYNKNYFLKSDI
+80 SLDYNKSYFLKSDLD
-94 NEFEKHRFEFDE
+94 EFEKYRFEFDE
-106 NLYLGKLLPAYQIF
+106 NLYLGKLYPAYHIF
-120 NRYKVRMGERIK
+120 NIYKNRMGERIK
-132 YALKRLEQEFDFT
+132 FALDRLETEFNFT
-145 KDEYYKIDRKDE
+145 KDEFYKIDRE
-157 DWVETNEELDELW
+157 NEEWLNTGDELDELW

-183 TGKEWDKIKETLA
+183 TGKEWDKIKETLV
-196 KRYKNYHRAI
+196 KRYKNYYRRI
-206 LQFKSEEVFQLY
+206 LQYKSEEVFQLY

-261 YTKVVSIVPG
+261 YTKVVNIVPG

-279 LHADD
+279 IHSDD
-284 LITGVGQG
+284 YIIGVGQG
-292 RDAELVDVIGWR
+292 KDAELVDIIGWR
-304 IDDVV
+304 IDDAV
-309 QLIRGDKGTTVRLS
+309 QLIRGDKGTIVKLAI
-323 VLRAKNGIDS
+323 LRAKNGIDS
-333 RPDTITIVRDKVKL
+333 KPDTITIVRDKVKL

-352 HKKLIT
+352 QKKVIT
-358 IREEGTDFKL
+358 VRENDIDFNL

-383 RRGESDYRS
+383 RKGEMDYRS
-392 TTRDVKKLIGELK
+392 TTRDVKNLIEELK
-405 EENVD
+405 EEKVD

-433 FIDDGPVVQV
+433 FIEDGPVVQV
-443 KQSSGKI
+443 RQSSGKI
-450 EVEEDPDPS
+450 DVENDPDPE
-459 IVYDGPMAVIVNR
+459 IIYDGPLSVIVNR

-539 QNLGVIPD
+539 QNLGVVPD
-547 IPFPTPVEPEEYG
+547 IPFPSAVDPDEYG
-560 ESAQPSALQWDQIET
+560 ESSRPSALKWDQIET
-575 SQYKKY
+575 SEYKKY
-581 GDFTT
+581 GDFTDA
-586 LIPKLLE
+586 IPELLE
-593 KHRERIL
+593 KHQERIL
-600 KEPEFNYLMEDIKEY
+600 SEPEFNYLMEDINDY
-615 KENKNKIEFSL
+615 KENKNKVEFSL
-626 NEEVR
+626 NESDRKKEREVR
-631 RKERDEREAKRKA
+631 EEKRKNREEEREKFNK
-644 REEARKQFETIEIID
+644 IEIID
-659 KKEVTKK
+659 KKEVSKK
-666 SLKVEDPVLEESG
+666 TLKVEDPFLEESG
-679 HVLAD
+679 HILAD
-684 LLLLSQG
+684 LLLRSQG

>member
-358 IREEGTDFKL
+358 IREEDTDFKL

>member
-1 MKNLLFLFVVIVGF
+1 MKNVFILFIAVIIF
-15 SNCQEATTEELHAQN
+15 SNCQQSNTEELHAQN
-30 QIIDSNKV
+30 QILDTNKV
-38 VEPLDFHPEINK
+38 LEPLDFYPEINK

-55 LARYHYKKID
+55 LSRYHYKKFN
-65 LNDSLSSVVFDNYIN
+65 LNDSLSSIIFDNYIK
-80 SLDYNKNYFLKSDI
+80 SLDYNKMYFLKTDI
-94 NEFEKHRFEFDE
+94 DKFEKYRTEFDE
-106 NLYLGKLLPAYQIF
+106 NLYLGKLLPPYDIF
-120 NRYKVRMGERIK
+120 NTFKTRMNERIDFTF
-132 YALKRLEQEFDFT
+132 ARLKEEFDYT
-145 KDEYYKIDRKDE
+145 KNETYKIDRDE
-157 DWVETNEELDELW
+157 EKWAGTEEELNELW
-170 RKKLKH
+170 RKKLKN

-183 TGKEWDKIKETLA
+183 TGKDWDKIQEILTN
-196 KRYKNYHRAI
+196 RYKNYHRAI
-206 LQFKSEEVFQLY
+206 LQYKSEEVFQLY
-218 LNSFADAIDP
+218 LNAFADAIDP
-228 HSNYLAPITSEN
+228 HSNYLAPTTSEN

-261 YTKVVSIVPG
+261 YTKVVNIVPG

-279 LHADD
+279 IHADD

-292 RDAELVDVIGWR
+292 ENAKLVDVIGWR

-309 QLIRGDKGTTVRLS
+309 QLIRGDKGTTVKLS
-323 VLRAKNGIDS
+323 VIRAKNGIDS
-333 RPDTITIVRDKVKL
+333 KPDTITIVRDKVKL

-352 HKKLIT
+352 QKKIIT
-358 IREEGTDFKL
+358 IRESDADFNL
-368 GVIEIPSFYVDFEAR
+368 GIIEIPSFYVDFEAR
-383 RRGESDYRS
+383 RRGEADYRS
-392 TTRDVKKLIGELK
+392 TTRDVTKLINELK
-405 EENVD
+405 EEKVD

-433 FIDDGPVVQV
+433 FIKDGPVVQV
-443 KQSSGKI
+443 RQSSGKI
-450 EVEEDPDPS
+450 DVEKDPDPG
-459 IVYDGPMAVIVNR
+459 IAYEGPLAVIVNR

-517 GDKSGQLKLTIAKYY
+517 GGKSGQLKLTIAKYY

-539 QNLGVIPD
+539 QNLGVVPD
-547 IPFPTPVEPEEYG
+547 IPFPSAVDPGENG
-560 ESAQPSALQWDQIET
+560 ESSRPSALKWDQIQT
-575 SQYKKY
+575 SDYKQY
-581 GDFTT
+581 GDLTNI
-586 LIPKLLE
+586 IPLLLE
-593 KHRERIL
+593 KHQERIL
-600 KEPEFNYLMEDIKEY
+600 KEPEFNYLQEDIEDY
-615 KENKNKIEFSL
+615 KVNKNKVEFSL

-659 KKEVTKK
+659 KEEVTKK
-666 SLKVEDPVLEESG
+666 SLKIEDPFLEESG
-679 HVLAD
+679 HILAD